1 MTPQQPLTFVNK
13 VLIPANCER
22 FDRWEEDSIQTESL
36 LLRRLFLFYIHL

>member
-22 FDRWEEDSIQTESL
+22 FDR
-36 LLRRLFLFYIHL
+36 